1 MGSSRA
7 QPTGTPSHSHCLGS
21 PSQPPVPLPSTIQ
34 ALLKE
39 FANAQE
45 KQTAVKE
52 EVTPPPSPRS
62 NGTLTAHP
70 TKDELIYFGGEHFD
84 GKTNR
89 FFAELYRYIV
99 SKSEWRRV

>member
-1 MGSSRA
+1 M
-7 QPTGTPSHSHCLGS
+7 
-21 PSQPPVPLPSTIQ
+21 
-34 ALLKE
+34 
-39 FANAQE
+39 
-45 KQTAVKE
+45 
-52 EVTPPPSPRS
+52 TPPPSPRS

-99 SKSEWRRV
+99 SVSVRVG

>member
-1 MGSSRA
+1 M
-7 QPTGTPSHSHCLGS
+7 
-21 PSQPPVPLPSTIQ
+21 
-34 ALLKE
+34 
-39 FANAQE
+39 
-45 KQTAVKE
+45 E
-52 EVTPPPSPRS
+52 EVTPPPLPRS

-99 SKSEWRRV
+99 SVSVSVRVRVRVS